1 MDECPYIATK
11 ECEIPP
17 CDSCVNFINCS
28 FRDICSF
35 DMHSFDM
42 HSGKELKKD
51 EKHGKM
57 RPMREINLR

>member
-1 MDECPYIATK
+1 MDKCPFIAIK

-17 CDSCVNFINCS
+17 CDSCS

-35 DMHSFDM
+35 NM

-57 RPMREINLR
+57 RPMRKK

>member
-1 MDECPYIATK
+1 MNKCPFIATK

-28 FRDICSF
+28 FRDICSNEF
-35 DMHSFDM
+35 
-42 HSGKELKKD
+42 KKD
-51 EKHGKM
+51 KKHGKM